1 MDIQNRIA
9 STRVIAAQR
18 PGKSRERG
26 GTILEFAFAMVMTF
40 VLIFA
45 IIDFAR
51 ALYSYHFISEAARE
65 ATRFASVRGTASCG
79 TSVTPCNVRQAEIE
93 DYVET
98 ITPQGID
105 PAGVNTTSVLP
116 VTGPPKCD
124 GINPN
129 PGCPVQVTV
138 KYRFNF
144 IFPANF
150 YNLPPISYLP
160 GFIDMS
166 STSQMTISR

>member
-1 MDIQNRIA
+1 MDVHNRIA
-9 STRVIAAQR
+9 SSRVMATRR
-18 PGKSRERG
+18 HGKSGERG
-26 GTILEFAFAMVMTF
+26 GTILEFAFALVMTF

-45 IIDFAR
+45 IVDFAR

-79 TSVTPCNVRQAEIE
+79 TSVTPCNVREAEIE

-105 PAGVNTTSVLP
+105 PAGVNTTAFWP
-116 VTGPPKCD
+116 VTGTPKCD
-124 GINPN
+124 GTPN

-138 KYRFNF
+138 KYKFSF

-150 YNLPPISYLP
+150 YNLPPISYMP

-166 STSQMTISR
+166 STSQMTVSR

>member
-1 MDIQNRIA
+1 MEIREQNA
-9 STRVIAAQR
+9 SSLVRNAR
-18 PGKSRERG
+18 RSRKTGERG
-26 GTILEFAFAMVMTF
+26 GAILEFAFIMVMTF

-51 ALYSYHFISEAARE
+51 AFYSYHFLSEVARE
-65 ATRFASVRGTASCG
+65 ATRFASVRGKASCG
-79 TSVTPCNVRQAEIE
+79 TSVTPCNVGQAEIE

-105 PAGVNTTSVLP
+105 PSQ
-116 VTGPPKCD
+116 VTVTPQWPKVGPPLCD
-124 GINPN
+124 GTPN

-138 KYRFNF
+138 TYRFNF

-150 YNLPPISYLP
+150 YNLPPISFMP
-160 GFIDMS
+160 GYIDMS
-166 STSQMTISR
+166 STSQLIISR